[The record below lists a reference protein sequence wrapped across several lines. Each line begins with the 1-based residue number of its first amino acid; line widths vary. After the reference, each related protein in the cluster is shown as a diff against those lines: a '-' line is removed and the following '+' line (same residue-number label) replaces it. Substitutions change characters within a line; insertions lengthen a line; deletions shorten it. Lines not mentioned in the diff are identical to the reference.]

1 LLERSLFR
9 EEIGQGPL
17 ESVALTVAILS
28 ILVIVAYF
36 IKNLAASTVG
46 PGVAEGQES
55 VQRAQ
60 GSGQ

>member
-36 IKNLAASTVG
+36 IKNMAASTVG
-46 PGVAEGQES
+46 PGIEEGKES
-55 VQRAQ
+55 VARVQ